1 MLFRHE
7 LITYVSMWKFLKVF
21 EKPVHE
27 SKLNIFDTRQT
38 PRTMEEMIPLVV
50 LLLGPLFMVFPMN
63 EPDNNNNI
71 YRGSP
76 TRQGGFHRGPRA
88 LI

>member
-38 PRTMEEMIPLVV
+38 LRTMEEMTPLVV

-63 EPDNNNNI
+63 EPDNNDNI

-76 TRQGGFHRGPRA
+76 TRQGGFHRGTRA